1 METKKVWFVTG
12 ASKGLGLTLV
22 KKLLANDYPVAA
34 TSRNMESL
42 IKEIGDVSGSFLPLE
57 MNLTDNE
64 NVKACI
70 ADCINHFGGI
80 DVVVNN
86 AGFGLIGTLEEL
98 SDQEVKH
105 NYEVNV
111 FGSLNV
117 IRHVAPHFRKQQSG
131 HFFNISSVGGYTGNF
146 PGFGIYCSTKFAM
159 AGFTEALAEEMKAFN
174 VQTTLVYP
182 GYFRTNF
189 LKEGSIQ
196 TASNP
201 IPEYK
206 SAREM
211 EQTHLEEIN
220 DNQPNDPEKAADVLI
235 ALSKKRKPPVHF
247 FMGKDANLFAN
258 QKIALIQKEMEE
270 HEALATSTAFSN
282 D

>member
-1 METKKVWFVTG
+1 METRKVWFVTG
-12 ASKGLGLTLV
+12 ASKGLGLKLV
-22 KKLLANDYPVAA
+22 KKLLANDYHVAA

-98 SDQEVKH
+98 SDEEVKY

-111 FGSLNV
+111 FGPLNV
-117 IRHVAPHFRKQQSG
+117 IRQVAPHFRKQQSG

-174 VQTTLVYP
+174 VHTTLVYP

-189 LKEGSIQ
+189 LKEGSIKV
-196 TASNP
+196 ASKP

-211 EQTHLEEIN
+211 EQAHLEQIDN
-220 DNQPNDPEKAADVLI
+220 NQPNDPEKAADVLI
-235 ALSKKRKPPVHF
+235 ALSKQAKPPVHF
-247 FMGKDANLFAN
+247 FMGNDANQYAK
-258 QKIALIQKEMEE
+258 QKIALIQETMAAYET
-270 HEALATSTAFSN
+270 LATSTAFSN
-282 D
+282 N